1 MFFGWELGHV
11 KIVLVGE
18 NPGTLLS
25 MARATFT
32 VDHAADGEELA
43 DLLAA
48 FTYDAVVLNRMPR
61 GEIGRQISY
70 VRAVGKRVPILVVGV
85 DETATRIG
93 CLREGADDV
102 VSRQV
107 APEEVL
113 ARVTALIRRS
123 TGHDRATLT
132 IENLQVDLAAQS
144 ANVDGQLLDLTGK
157 EFKLLRFLVLRA
169 GAVLDKQQVLNALY
183 NSEDEPDDRIVG
195 VYLCTLRRKLR
206 DGGARVTISTMRG
219 MGYILRPGSD
229 AEAPAPFTIRVPA
242 AGRLPMVARIGERA
256 HALA

>member
-1 MFFGWELGHV
+1 M

-18 NPGTLLS
+18 NPGTLLP

-32 VDHAADGEELA
+32 VDHAVDEEELA
-43 DLLAA
+43 DLLAT
-48 FTYDAVVLNRMPR
+48 FTYDAVVLDRLPR
-61 GEIGRQISY
+61 GEVGRQISY
-70 VRAVGKRVPILVVGV
+70 VRDVGKRVPILVVGI
-85 DETATRIG
+85 DETAARIG

-123 TGHDRATLT
+123 TGHDRASL
-132 IENLQVDLAAQS
+132 IVENLVVDLAAQS
-144 ANVDGQLLDLTGK
+144 ASAGGQLLDLTGK

-183 NSEDEPDDRIVG
+183 TSEDEPDDRIVG

-219 MGYILRPGSD
+219 MGYILRPDGD
-229 AEAPAPFTIRVPA
+229 ADLSKTPPPMYLPAS
-242 AGRLPMVARIGERA
+242 GRLGVSARMQHG
-256 HALA
+256 HVLA

>member
-1 MFFGWELGHV
+1 M
-11 KIVLVGE
+11 KIALVGE
-18 NPGTLLS
+18 NPGALLS

-43 DLLAA
+43 DLLAT
-48 FTYDAVVLNRMPR
+48 FTYDAVVLDRVPR
-61 GEIGRQISY
+61 NEILARISS
-70 VRAVGKRVPILVVGV
+70 VRSVGKRVPILALGV
-85 DETATRIG
+85 DETAARIA

-123 TGHDRATLT
+123 TGHDRASLVM
-132 IENLQVDLAAQS
+132 ENLVVDLSAQS
-144 ANVDGQLLDLTGK
+144 ASADGQLLDLTGK
-157 EFKLLRFLVLRA
+157 EFKLLRFLMLRA
-169 GAVLDKQQVLNALY
+169 GSVLDKQQVLNALY
-183 NSEDEPDDRIVG
+183 TSEDEPDDRIVG

-206 DGGARVTISTMRG
+206 DAGAQITISTMRG
-219 MGYILRPGSD
+219 LGYILRPGFD
-229 AEAPAPFTIRVPA
+229 AEAMAPAPTPAIRVPVA
-242 AGRLPMVARIGERA
+242 AARLGARARMPFE

>member
-1 MFFGWELGHV
+1 M
-11 KIVLVGE
+11 KIAVVGE
-18 NPGTLLS
+18 NPGALLS

-43 DLLAA
+43 DLLAT
-48 FTYDAVVLNRMPR
+48 FTYDAIVLDRLPR
-61 GEIGRQISY
+61 AEILSQISY
-70 VRAVGKRVPILVVGV
+70 VRSVGKRVPILAVGV
-85 DETATRIG
+85 DETATRIA

-102 VSRQV
+102 VSRQI

-123 TGHDRATLT
+123 TGHDRASLTL
-132 IENLQVDLAAQS
+132 ENLVVDLAAQS
-144 ANVDGQLLDLTGK
+144 ASTDGQLLDLTGK

-169 GAVLDKQQVLNALY
+169 GSVLDKQQVLNALY
-183 NSEDEPDDRIVG
+183 TSEDEPDDRIVG

-206 DGGARVTISTMRG
+206 DAGARITISTMRG
-219 MGYILRPGSD
+219 LGYILRPGLD
-229 AEAPAPFTIRVPA
+229 AEAPAPAIRIPA
-242 AGRLPMVARIGERA
+242 AARLGVAARMPFE

>member
-1 MFFGWELGHV
+1 M

-18 NPGTLLS
+18 NPGKLLS

-32 VDHAADGEELA
+32 VDHAVDGEELA
-43 DLLAA
+43 DLLAT
-48 FTYDAVVLNRMPR
+48 FTYDAVVLDRLPR
-61 GEIGRQISY
+61 GEIGRQISH
-70 VRAVGKRVPILVVGV
+70 VRAVGKRVPILVVGIE
-85 DETATRIG
+85 ETAMRIG

-123 TGHDRATLT
+123 TGHDRASLA
-132 IENLQVDLAAQS
+132 IENLVVDLAAQS
-144 ANVDGQLLDLTGK
+144 ASANGQLLDLTGK

-169 GAVLDKQQVLNALY
+169 GAVLEKQQVLNALY
-183 NSEDEPDDRIVG
+183 TSEDEPDDRIVG

-219 MGYILRPGSD
+219 LGYILRPGSGAD
-229 AEAPAPFTIRVPA
+229 APAPFPIRIPA
-242 AGRLPMVARIGERA
+242 AGRLPMAARVEQRA

>member
-1 MFFGWELGHV
+1 M
-11 KIVLVGE
+11 KIALVGE
-18 NPGTLLS
+18 NPGALLS

-43 DLLAA
+43 DLLAT
-48 FTYDAVVLNRMPR
+48 FTYDAVVLDRVPR
-61 GEIGRQISY
+61 SEILSQISY
-70 VRAVGKRVPILVVGV
+70 VRSIGKRVPILVVGV
-85 DETATRIG
+85 DETAIRIT

-123 TGHDRATLT
+123 TGHDRASLVM
-132 IENLQVDLAAQS
+132 ENLVVDLAAQS
-144 ANVDGQLLDLTGK
+144 ASADGQLLDLTGK

-169 GAVLDKQQVLNALY
+169 GSVLDKQQVLNALY
-183 NSEDEPDDRIVG
+183 TSEDEPDDRIVG

-206 DGGARVTISTMRG
+206 DAGARITISTMRG
-219 MGYILRPGSD
+219 LGYILRPGLD
-229 AEAPAPFTIRVPA
+229 AEVVAPPVIRMPMPA
-242 AGRLPMVARIGERA
+242 ARLGARARMPFE

>member
-1 MFFGWELGHV
+1 M

-18 NPGTLLS
+18 NPGALLT

-32 VDHAADGEELA
+32 VDHAIDGEELA

-48 FTYDAVVLNRMPR
+48 FTFDAVVLDRVGR
-61 GEIGRQISY
+61 SEILPQIAQ
-70 VRAVGKRVPILVVGV
+70 VRLAGKRVPILAVGV
-85 DETATRIG
+85 DETALRIA

-102 VSRQV
+102 VARQT

-123 TGHDRATLT
+123 TGHDRASLT
-132 IENLQVDLAAQS
+132 MENLVIDLAAQS
-144 ANVDGQLLDLTGK
+144 ASADGRLLDLTGK
-157 EFKLLRFLVLRA
+157 EFKLLRFLLLRA
-169 GAVLDKQQVLNALY
+169 GSVLDKQQVLNALY
-183 NSEDEPDDRIVG
+183 TSDDEPDDRIVG

-206 DGGARVTISTMRG
+206 DAGVRITISTMRG
-219 MGYILRPGSD
+219 LGYILRPGAD
-229 AEAPAPFTIRVPA
+229 EVAPAPFPIRVPVA
-242 AGRLPMVARIGERA
+242 ARLVAGVRMTHE

>member
-1 MFFGWELGHV
+1 M

-25 MARATFT
+25 MARTTFT
-32 VDHAADGEELA
+32 VDHAVDGEELA
-43 DLLAA
+43 DLLAT
-48 FTYDAVVLNRMPR
+48 FTYDAVVLGRLSR
-61 GEIGRQISY
+61 ADTARQISY
-70 VRAVGKRVPILVVGV
+70 VRSVGKRVPILVTGV

-102 VSRQV
+102 VSREV

-123 TGHDRATLT
+123 TGHDRALLAV
-132 IENLQVDLAAQS
+132 ENLVVDLAAQS
-144 ANVDGQLLDLTGK
+144 ASADGQLLDLTGK

-183 NSEDEPDDRIVG
+183 TSEDEPDDRIVG

-219 MGYILRPGSD
+219 LGYILRPGSD
-229 AEAPAPFTIRVPA
+229 VEAPEPLAIRVPA
-242 AGRLPMVARIGERA
+242 ATRLPVSACMEQRV